1 LDFVEKTGFR
11 VFTSPMG
18 KGVLPENHPLYG
30 GIYIGNVSESH
41 VKREVEE
48 ADLIISIGALKSDFN
63 TGGFTYLVSTEKTIE
78 LRHDHVKVFFAVYEK
93 VSMRQLLPKLTSR
106 LEHLPGPTQISQ
118 PYQFCPPT
126 DEMTSQ
132 QITHNW
138 FWKEVSSKILKQNDI
153 IVAETGTSMFGLL
166 DVKFPEG
173 ATFISQIL
181 YGSIG
186 YSVGATLGA
195 SLAVKNNGTQRRVL
209 LFVGDGSFQ
218 VTVQEISTMIRNNL
232 DPIIFIINNDGYTI
246 ERIIHG
252 LKREY
257 NDIQQ
262 WQYCKTLEYFGA
274 AGNGHIVKVSTKE
287 EMESFIPQISDHQIQ
302 IIEVM
307 MDKFDAPRSL
317 LETTKITHKPHMWEE
332 VIPTQMKNKEE
343 KVEKNK

>member
-1 LDFVEKTGFR
+1 M
-11 VFTSPMG
+11 S
-18 KGVLPENHPLYG
+18 
-30 GIYIGNVSESH
+30 
-41 VKREVEE
+41 
-48 ADLIISIGALKSDFN
+48 DLFS
-63 TGGFTYLVSTEKTIE
+63 
-78 LRHDHVKVFFAVYEK
+78 
-93 VSMRQLLPKLTSR
+93 
-106 LEHLPGPTQISQ
+106 
-118 PYQFCPPT
+118 
-126 DEMTSQ
+126 
-132 QITHNW
+132 
-138 FWKEVSSKILKQNDI
+138 
-153 IVAETGTSMFGLL
+153 
-166 DVKFPEG
+166 
-173 ATFISQIL
+173 
-181 YGSIG
+181 
-186 YSVGATLGA
+186 
-195 SLAVKNNGTQRRVL
+195 
-209 LFVGDGSFQ
+209 Q

-274 AGNGHIVKVSTKE
+274 AGNGKNKANFYIKLNIKYNIIIVLWFSFIGHIVKVSTKE
-287 EMESFIPQISDHQIQ
+287 EMELFIPQISDHQIQ